1 MNTTLQNKHQY
12 IDVQKS
18 IKNSKSKLLKSLP
31 DFAIQW
37 IKHVVKQDEINQ
49 LLNKYSDCIGRD
61 FLVCMM
67 KEFNIKLEVEGL
79 ENLPEHGRCIFAAN
93 HPFGIADGL
102 ILTHIVSGKYGHLK
116 AIANEVFML
125 IPHLHPFIAAVDV
138 FNGSSKAYLKA
149 VDEVY
154 YSDVPITHFPS
165 GRVSRIFD
173 GKVQD
178 LPWQKSF
185 ITKAIASEREI
196 VPIYF
201 YGQNSRLFYSIF
213 RIRKM
218 LGIEQNLELMLLPRE
233 MLKKKN
239 TTIRVKIGKP
249 VSYKTFDKT
258 KSHSE
263 WAQVV
268 RSQLYSLENL
278 Q

>member
-1 MNTTLQNKHQY
+1 METTTQQKNY
-12 IDVQKS
+12 IDIPHS
-18 IKNSKSKLLKSLP
+18 IQNSKSKLLKSLP
-31 DFAIQW
+31 GFAVKW
-37 IKHVVKQDEINQ
+37 IMHVVKQDEINRI
-49 LLNKYSDCIGRD
+49 LNQYSDCVGKD
-61 FLVCMM
+61 FLTSMM
-67 KEFNIKLEVEGL
+67 KEFNITLEVEGI
-79 ENLPEHGRCIFAAN
+79 ENLPEHGKCIFAAN
-93 HPFGIADGL
+93 HPFGVIDGL

-149 VDEVY
+149 VDEIY

-165 GRVSRIFD
+165 GRVSRLID

-185 ITKAIASEREI
+185 ISKAITSQRDI

-201 YGQNSRLFYSIF
+201 HGQNSSLFYSIF
-213 RIRKM
+213 RLRKM
-218 LGIEQNLELMLLPRE
+218 LGIQQNLELMLLPRE

-239 TTIRVKIGKP
+239 TTIRVIIGKP
-249 VSYKTFDKT
+249 VSYQTFDKT
-258 KSHSE
+258 KSHTE
-263 WAQVV
+263 WAQIV
-268 RSQLYSLENL
+268 RSQLYNL